1 MKEFDLDAA
10 LNGEPVKLRNG
21 NKAFICYKLSR
32 DFKYWDG
39 SPINFNRCGY
49 ILNFNGDITMLNTAW
64 KEDGKWTMDETK
76 SDRDIIAMWE
86 EPKLT
91 QEELFEKALKERLPL
106 CYKGLSE
113 DCADVYVVAKSM
125 SDDYILEWKDGTGS
139 CVSLLS
145 DLPKFEW
152 YLASKKPVKEKVI
165 AVDLPKPF
173 KPKDGEIYYYIHPHE
188 TNFYLDVHETTCSNC
203 RFDEILSD
211 TGNCFRTRKDAQ
223 KWLDFM
229 KSMME

>member
-1 MKEFDLDAA
+1 MKPFNLENA

-39 SPINFNRCGY
+39 SSINFNICGY
-49 ILNFNGDITMLNTAW
+49 ILNFNGDIAMLNAAW

-86 EPKLT
+86 EPKISI
-91 QEELFEKALKERLPL
+91 E
-106 CYKGLSE
+106 
-113 DCADVYVVAKSM
+113 
-125 SDDYILEWKDGTGS
+125 
-139 CVSLLS
+139 
-145 DLPKFEW
+145 
-152 YLASKKPVKEKVI
+152 
-165 AVDLPKPF
+165 DLPKPF
-173 KPKDGEIYYYIHPHE
+173 CPEESNGYFYISDGKVAYNLYHSKYSESSVRIA
-188 TNFYLDVHETTCSNC
+188 SNGQ
-203 RFDEILSD
+203 S
-211 TGNCFRTRKDAQ
+211 FRTRKDAQ

>member
-1 MKEFDLDAA
+1 MKEFNLDAA

-39 SPINFNRCGY
+39 SPINFNICGY
-49 ILNFNGDITMLNTAW
+49 ILNFNGDIAMLNTAW

-86 EPKLT
+86 EPMI
-91 QEELFEKALKERLPL
+91 
-106 CYKGLSE
+106 SIE
-113 DCADVYVVAKSM
+113 D
-125 SDDYILEWKDGTGS
+125 LH
-139 CVSLLS
+139 
-145 DLPKFEW
+145 
-152 YLASKKPVKEKVI
+152 
-165 AVDLPKPF
+165 KPF
-173 KPKDGEIYYYIHPHE
+173 KPKKGETYYYIHPHE
-188 TNFYLDVHETTCSNC
+188 TNFYLDVYETTFNDC

-229 KSMME
+229 KSMIE